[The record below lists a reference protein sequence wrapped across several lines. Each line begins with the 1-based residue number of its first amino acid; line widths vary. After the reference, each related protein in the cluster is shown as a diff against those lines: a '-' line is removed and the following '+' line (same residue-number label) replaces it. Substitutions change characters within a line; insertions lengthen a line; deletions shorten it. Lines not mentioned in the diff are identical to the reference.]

1 MRRAFYGQGQ
11 TARYVGLSTTEL
23 IFPSPGTSSGE
34 VALGL
39 SGKPGETP
47 RSDSADIYTG
57 GEVPNVGDSA
67 VDAGL
72 TLMTSDPAIDPAW
85 GPIIH
90 NVYDNP
96 KTKRRP
102 GLVIPA
108 RPMGAIVNGNPIQ
121 ANQRILLYGDS
132 SYPLLMSF
140 ETGGQGPTKLQNQAV
155 LHFKGKY
162 KLVTR
167 EIDKTTNNRKI
178 LNPNAV
184 TQVGSITL
192 TGWAPSW
199 TYKNGRTMIIKRAS
213 SIAQNIADNQAWMAN
228 SSHLYGCAWGIGQS
242 GYPSTMSNHEEGQL
256 LSYQAG
262 YVDWDASVT
271 WRAGTSPPDNKQV
284 VYFSANIP
292 FYAERYINLSTS
304 PDVTLPVRR

>member
-1 MRRAFYGQGQ
+1 MM
-11 TARYVGLSTTEL
+11 EP
-23 IFPSPGTSSGE
+23 PSP
-34 VALGL
+34 
-39 SGKPGETP
+39 
-47 RSDSADIYTG
+47 ADIYTG

-72 TLMTSDPAIDPAW
+72 TLMTSDPAVDPAW

-102 GLVIPA
+102 GLVVPA

-121 ANQRILLYGDS
+121 ANQRVLLYGDS

-140 ETGGQGPTKLQNQAV
+140 ETGGQDPTKLQNQAI

-167 EIDKTTNNRKI
+167 EIDKTANNRKI

-184 TQVGSITL
+184 TRVGSITL

-199 TYKNGRTMIIKRAS
+199 TYKNGRTMII
-213 SIAQNIADNQAWMAN
+213 N
-228 SSHLYGCAWGIGQS
+228 
-242 GYPSTMSNHEEGQL
+242 
-256 LSYQAG
+256 
-262 YVDWDASVT
+262 
-271 WRAGTSPPDNKQV
+271 
-284 VYFSANIP
+284 
-292 FYAERYINLSTS
+292 NLFQK
-304 PDVTLPVRR
+304 